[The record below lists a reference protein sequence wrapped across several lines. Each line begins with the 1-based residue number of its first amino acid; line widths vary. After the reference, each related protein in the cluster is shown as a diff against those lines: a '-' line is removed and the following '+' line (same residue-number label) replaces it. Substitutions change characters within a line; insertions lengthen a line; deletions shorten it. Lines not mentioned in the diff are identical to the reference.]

1 MEKSTAYRDHLLQI
15 ELTEGAHELTLVW
28 TGKSVNRKPSDFI
41 TPILLE
47 VIKKSTAE
55 NKPVVL
61 DFRHLEYMNSSTIT
75 PIIKILE
82 RARKGAVQMRLLYR
96 KSLKWQELSF
106 SALQIFA
113 TKDGRVEIKG
123 DDSHAP

>member
-1 MEKSTAYRDHLLQI
+1 MEMNTFYKDHLLQI
-15 ELTEGAHELTLVW
+15 ELVKNGDELILIW
-28 TGKSVNRKPSDFI
+28 RGKSVHRKPSDFI
-41 TPILLE
+41 TPILLD

-55 NKPVVL
+55 KKRVVL
-61 DFRHLEYMNSSTIT
+61 DFRSLDYMNSSTIT

-82 RARKGAVQMRLLYR
+82 RARKGAVHMCLLYR

-113 TKDGRVEIKG
+113 TQDRRVEIKG
-123 DDSHAP
+123 EDSHAP